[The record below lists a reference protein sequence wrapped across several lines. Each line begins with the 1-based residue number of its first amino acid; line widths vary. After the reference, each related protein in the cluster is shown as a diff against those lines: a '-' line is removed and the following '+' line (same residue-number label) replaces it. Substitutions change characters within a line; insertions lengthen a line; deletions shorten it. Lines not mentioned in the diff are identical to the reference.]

1 MALPIKFLQGKETFG
16 FDQWG
21 EGTFQAKWPR
31 FFFGWGGGFPQSPA
45 TRGTPGNY
53 GQTMVNIVYPPFMFS
68 DHVDHG
74 KKGMVQFRM
83 INFKTLQEHGKGGL
97 YAN

>member
-1 MALPIKFLQGKETFG
+1 MEQNSREGGGGRGQP
-16 FDQWG
+16 WG
-21 EGTFQAKWPR
+21 DKP
-31 FFFGWGGGFPQSPA
+31 FFWLVGGFPQSPA

-74 KKGMVQFRM
+74 KKSMV
-83 INFKTLQEHGKGGL
+83 
-97 YAN
+97 

>member
-1 MALPIKFLQGKETFG
+1 MKITKSTFLEQNSR
-16 FDQWG
+16 
-21 EGTFQAKWPR
+21 EGGGGGLGGTSH
-31 FFFGWGGGFPQSPA
+31 FFGQWGGFPQSPA
-45 TRGTPGNY
+45 TRGNPGNY

-74 KKGMVQFRM
+74 KKSMVQFRM